1 MILYDAIMYKYPN
14 ATPRKDFEL
23 RNDGNGSYIEKW
35 NLRAPLPTQEELQA
49 WWEESKSNPPYEP
62 PDQVELL
69 AQELSQE
76 KLARKQ
82 LEELNQ
88 TLGNALSEI
97 KLQLLSLQGENNV

>member
-1 MILYDAIMYKYPN
+1 MILYDAIMYKYPT
-14 ATPRKDFEL
+14 AVPRKDFEL

-35 NLRAPLPTQEELQA
+35 NLRAPLPTQQELQS
-49 WWEESKSNPPYEP
+49 WWEESKSKPLYEP

-97 KLQLLSLQGENNV
+97 KLQLLSLEGGNEE

>member
-14 ATPRKDFEL
+14 AVPRKDFEL

-82 LEELNQ
+82 FEELNQ

-97 KLQLLSLQGENNV
+97 KLQLLSLQGENDV

>member
-14 ATPRKDFEL
+14 AVPRKDFEL

-49 WWEESKSNPPYEP
+49 WWEESKSNQPYEP
-62 PDQVELL
+62 PDQVKLL
-69 AQELSQE
+69 AHELSQE
-76 KLARKQ
+76 KLARKK

>member
-1 MILYDAIMYKYPN
+1 MILYDAIMYKYPT
-14 ATPRKDFEL
+14 AVPRKDFEL

-35 NLRAPLPTQEELQA
+35 NLRAPLPTQQELQA
-49 WWEESKSNPPYEP
+49 WWEESKSKPPYEP
-62 PDQVELL
+62 RDQVELL

-88 TLGNALSEI
+88 TLGNQLSEI
-97 KLQLLSLQGENNV
+97 KLQLLSLEGEKNV

>member
-14 ATPRKDFEL
+14 AVPRKDFEL

-97 KLQLLSLQGENNV
+97 KLQLLSLQGENDV

>member
-1 MILYDAIMYKYPN
+1 MILYDAIMYKYPD
-14 ATPRKDFEL
+14 AVPRKDFEL

-35 NLRAPLPTQEELQA
+35 NLRSPIPTQKELETWWEELQ
-49 WWEESKSNPPYEP
+49 KNPPYEP

-82 LEELNQ
+82 LEELNK
-88 TLGNALSEI
+88 TLGSELAGI
-97 KLQLLSLQGENNV
+97 KLSLLSLKGDYAE

>member
-14 ATPRKDFEL
+14 AVPRKDFEL

-35 NLRAPLPTQEELQA
+35 NIRAPLPTQEELEA
-49 WWEESKSNPPYEP
+49 WWEESQKKPSYEP
-62 PDQVELL
+62 PNQIELL
-69 AQELSQE
+69 TQELSQE

-88 TLGNALSEI
+88 TLGSELSKI
-97 KLQLLSLQGENNV
+97 KLQLLTLQGGNDS

>member
-14 ATPRKDFEL
+14 AVSRKDFEL

-35 NLRAPLPTQEELQA
+35 NLRAPLPTQAELES
-49 WWEESKSNPPYEP
+49 WWEESQKNPPYEP
-62 PDQVELL
+62 PGQVELL

-82 LEELNQ
+82 LEELNK
-88 TLGNALSEI
+88 TLGSELADI
-97 KLQLLSLQGENNV
+97 KLSLLSLKGDHAE

>member
-1 MILYDAIMYKYPN
+1 MILYDAIMYKYPT
-14 ATPRKDFEL
+14 AVPRKDFEL

-35 NLRAPLPTQEELQA
+35 NLRAPLPTQQELQA
-49 WWEESKSNPPYEP
+49 WWEESESKPPYEP

-88 TLGNALSEI
+88 TLGNQLSEI
-97 KLQLLSLQGENNV
+97 KLQLLSLEGEKNV

>member
-1 MILYDAIMYKYPN
+1 MILYDAIIYKYPN
-14 ATPRKDFEL
+14 AVPRKDFEL

>member
-14 ATPRKDFEL
+14 AVPRKDFEL

-49 WWEESKSNPPYEP
+49 WWEESKSNPAYEP

-76 KLARKQ
+76 KLARKK